1 MLTKLSIQNYALVDQ
16 IEIDFSPGLTVLTG
30 ETGSGKSV
38 IIGGLLMTLGG
49 RSDKELVR
57 HGTKKT
63 IAESIFSLP
72 SKSKVKQALPGPG
85 RTTARALVSLT
96 REVTSGGNSKAF
108 IDTKQAS
115 LAKVR
120 ELASVLC
127 DLNTQQGQRNLLNS
141 EKHILFLDSFA
152 GLNTQVEKLKEL
164 FNDFASLE
172 KELADSRKNA
182 SALREKLELIRFQI
196 DELTKADI
204 EPGEESALDDERKRL
219 ESVQTLMETGQTIVH
234 TLTESDTSINTALSH
249 IDNKL
254 QCAANIDKQLKDDA
268 GLLSESVINLNELS
282 QNIQS
287 YLSRLES
294 NPQRLEVINERLS
307 ELYHLRK
314 KYNTDENGLAE
325 KLKELSKQSLGSAD
339 INSHIQALKGNLQKA
354 RDEYF
359 TIAKQISQKRHKTAG
374 NLQKKLKKELAD
386 LAIDQAEFTINFI
399 TEFDESGFELDGQKV
414 RALPSGLE
422 TIEFLLATNPNEP
435 VRPLVKIASGGEI
448 SRIMLA
454 LLTVIAGKYKFP
466 TIVFDEIDT
475 GIGGQTAIKL
485 GQKLKQLSQKHQI
498 ITISHLPAVAS
509 QADHHL
515 VVRKHRQ
522 GKRNVISIDQ
532 LTGKEIKKELDRMTA
547 FSV

>member
-1 MLTKLSIQNYALVDQ
+1 MDQ